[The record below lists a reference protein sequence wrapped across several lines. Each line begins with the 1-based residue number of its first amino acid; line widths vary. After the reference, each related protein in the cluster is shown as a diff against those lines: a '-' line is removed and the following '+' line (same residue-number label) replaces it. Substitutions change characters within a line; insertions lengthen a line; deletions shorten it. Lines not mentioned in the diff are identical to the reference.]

1 MMTCEESVFGRL
13 PAKLV
18 KTLMPFQREGIINAV
33 QKNGRC
39 LIADEMGL
47 GKTIQAISVA
57 YYYRNEW
64 PLLIIVPSSLRY
76 SWVEE
81 LEKWLPDVG
90 PNDVNVIQYGS
101 DVSGIPSAHITVA
114 AYGLLSK
121 SSSNLVREALIN
133 QNFQVVIVDESHYIR
148 NQKTASCKAVVP
160 LIKNANR
167 RLLLSGTPALA
178 RPVELF
184 PQVDAICP
192 GEFGS
197 WWSFTS
203 RYCGAKIEWIGR
215 IKRRRV
221 DGASNLEELQ
231 AMLTKKLM
239 IRRAKD
245 EVLTQLPPKQR
256 QKVLFDLKESEI
268 KKEIRKLFEELKPLL
283 KMKDTSMAEILTG
296 GGEDSPANNGT
307 LGLIQR
313 LYKLSGEAKIGPA
326 KEYVEMLCENQ
337 SLKFLVFAY
346 HHAMMNGLQQSLRDK
361 MVKFIRI
368 DGETKPSE
376 RLHLVQ
382 QFQSDPEIRVAILS
396 ILAAGVGLTLTAAKL
411 VMFAEMY
418 WTPGV
423 MIQCED
429 RAHRIGQT
437 SSIPVH
443 YLVAK
448 DTMDEWVWSAVC
460 KKTIVTT
467 MTLNGQ
473 KQVLQACGAD
483 KSQVDIL
490 SNADAWIPDQND
502 KELDLLNYFQSQQ
515 SNGQKSILDYFS
527 SQSSQGSSKINS
539 WKRESPKKKLKD
551 SALDLLWKDDIPCVN
566 IDNKHVTEN
575 ENIGLDS
582 PGLKKPIS
590 ENKLKAKSR
599 TQRVIVIDI
608 SDDDEEFASKE
619 KSSKRPK
626 KLDLHLSVSN
636 QKTSEVE
643 NGSKRTCKLNLAEK
657 FSCQNDP
664 NDNESDFDL
673 GFEFSL
679 SPEDFGNMDLGKIT
693 KVQPNSCNVNIVETK
708 DISWSTSTP
717 FTKENNLL
725 PLLSN
730 TQNAGSSL
738 NKSESKKSEYNG
750 QPGESSSS
758 DSLSYLKKK
767 LGSNNQSNLESPV
780 GLKKEKERSSQSGE
794 FTELSNP
801 STIKDVVT
809 SSAHWGCSVCTYLNH
824 CELPYCEMCE
834 TPKKEQILP
843 QPATRSCVKRATGLQ
858 FGFTKNDR
866 TDQKNMKRD
875 SVVLLHH
882 SSGKNSKHL
891 AVELEDKSAFEDRE
905 DTGFE
910 ERVVTDVSV
919 DNNESSFQQI
929 NSIRS
934 SVNTISS
941 PFSCNFERS
950 QAFQGD
956 KNDPVKMTPFKPTS
970 CQVIMHN
977 IGMNSCNK
985 NLKVCGNKGNV
996 IVTDDSIETKVK
1008 KRGEK
1013 RKRSS
1018 FDKEDSW
1025 KDMLDITEYDSRDEM
1040 NVSKTDITHSGE
1052 GDLLTENEM
1061 QTGLHDLHPAT
1072 DDSQAV
1078 TKSTDCVTV
1087 NSEST
1092 RVVDF
1097 NKLPVYSMFQFI
1109 CSKYTGRVYLYD
1121 QDGTPLHINF
1131 LPMDIEVGNHD
1142 DLPDLLLHPNNIQLV
1157 QRFVREWNSL
1167 TETKRRLIIKSGQLF
1182 VSPLRAYEDI
1192 KSCKT
1197 VCTQRNKT
1205 KLDTA
1210 VLAAK
1215 KAAETGGSVRVI
1227 SRNSSQDSGDGQE
1240 KGVAQAVNSDGTPLC
1255 IHCQKPYKNKC
1266 LTDET
1271 IVSEKNAWKTR
1282 FCSYQCAQDYWIQT
1296 SASYCRDKVLEA
1308 EHGICQLCGFDA
1320 QSFYKHVRDTSNLQ
1334 KRAELISQSKFST
1347 LTGKQKEQMVRK
1359 PVEGQFWHVD
1369 HILPVFEGG
1378 GECDIDNL
1386 RTLCVICHQKITA
1399 NQARKRAIVRKL
1411 GTAAKSG
1418 DITAFFQPR

>member
-1 MMTCEESVFGRL
+1 MMTCEELVFDRL

-47 GKTIQAISVA
+47 GKTIQALSVA
-57 YYYRNEW
+57 YYYQSEW

-101 DVSGIPSAHITVA
+101 DVGGIPSALITIA
-114 AYGLLSK
+114 SYGLLCK
-121 SSSNLVREALIN
+121 NSSNLVREALLN
-133 QNFQVVIVDESHYIR
+133 QNFQVVIIDESHYIR

-184 PQVDAICP
+184 PQIDAICP

-203 RYCGAKIEWIGR
+203 RYCDAKIEWIGR

-256 QKVLFDLKESEI
+256 QKVLFDLKDSDI
-268 KKEIRKLFEELKPLL
+268 KKEIRKTFEELKPLL
-283 KMKDTSMAEILTG
+283 KMKDNSMAEILTG
-296 GGEDSPANNGT
+296 GGEDSSANYGT
-307 LGLIQR
+307 LGMIQR

-337 SLKFLVFAY
+337 NLKFLVFAY
-346 HHAMMNGLQQSLRDK
+346 HHAMMNGLQQSLMDK

-368 DGETKPSE
+368 DGGTKPSE
-376 RLHLVQ
+376 RLHLVH

-437 SSIPVH
+437 SSLPIH

-473 KQVLQACGAD
+473 KQILQAYDAD
-483 KSQVDIL
+483 KYQVDIL

-527 SQSSQGSSKINS
+527 SQSSKGSSQNNSGKIKS
-539 WKRESPKKKLKD
+539 LKKKLKD
-551 SALDLLWKDDIPCVN
+551 SPLDILWKDDSHCENKDN
-566 IDNKHVTEN
+566 IYVTEN

-582 PGLKKPIS
+582 PGQNTPKSKK
-590 ENKLKAKSR
+590 KLKARSR
-599 TQRVIVIDI
+599 TQRILVINI
-608 SDDDEEFASKE
+608 SDDDEEFVSQE
-619 KSSKRPK
+619 KSSKKSSK
-626 KLDLHLSVSN
+626 KQNKPLSN
-636 QKTSEVE
+636 QKNNEVE
-643 NGSKRTCKLNLAEK
+643 NGSRRTCKLNLVEK
-657 FSCQNDP
+657 FLGQNES

-673 GFEFSL
+673 GFEFPH
-679 SPEDFGNMDLGKIT
+679 SPEDFGNIDQGEII
-693 KVQPNSCNVNIVETK
+693 KVHPHSCDVNRVETK
-708 DISWSTSTP
+708 DVSWSTSTP
-717 FTKENNLL
+717 FAKKSNLL
-725 PLLSN
+725 LMFSAPLN
-730 TQNAGSSL
+730 EGSSIKKSQ
-738 NKSESKKSEYNG
+738 KSEHNG
-750 QPGESSSS
+750 QPL
-758 DSLSYLKKK
+758 DSLSCLKKE
-767 LGSNNQSNLESPV
+767 LDSNNQSNLEIPFR
-780 GLKKEKERSSQSGE
+780 LKKEKADNIQLDE
-794 FTELSNP
+794 FTDLSNHLP
-801 STIKDVVT
+801 NKDIVT
-809 SSAHWGCSVCTYLNH
+809 GSAHWGCSVCTYLNH
-824 CELPYCEMCE
+824 NDLPYCEMCE
-834 TPKKEQILP
+834 TPKKKQTLP
-843 QPATRSCVKRATGLQ
+843 QRATRSRVKTTPGLQ
-858 FGFTKNDR
+858 FGFTKNER
-866 TDQKNMKRD
+866 TDQKNMKIN
-875 SVVLLHH
+875 LLQH
-882 SSGKNSKHL
+882 SSGKNSKHMG
-891 AVELEDKSAFEDRE
+891 VELKNEAVYEERE
-905 DTGFE
+905 DTDFE
-910 ERVVTDVSV
+910 ESIVS
-919 DNNESSFQQI
+919 DLSLDIKEEGSFEQLNSTRKSI
-929 NSIRS
+929 NAR
-934 SVNTISS
+934 SS
-941 PFSCNFERS
+941 PFSCNLERS
-950 QAFQGD
+950 QPFQGNR
-956 KNDPVKMTPFKPTS
+956 NDPLEMTPCKPMCS
-970 CQVIMHN
+970 PVIMHN
-977 IGMNSCNK
+977 IVTNSCNK
-985 NLKVCGNKGNV
+985 NLKFCGNKDTV
-996 IVTDDSIETKVK
+996 MQKDRIIVTDGSIETMDGKIK

-1018 FDKEDSW
+1018 FDTEDEG
-1025 KDMLDITEYDSRDEM
+1025 KDMLDVTEYESSDEM
-1040 NVSKTDITHSGE
+1040 NVSKVDIIHSGD
-1052 GDLLTENEM
+1052 GNLHTEQEM
-1061 QTGLHDLHPAT
+1061 QTGLHDLHPAA
-1072 DDSQAV
+1072 DDSQNR
-1078 TKSTDCVTV
+1078 C
-1087 NSEST
+1087 N
-1092 RVVDF
+1092 
-1097 NKLPVYSMFQFI
+1097 
-1109 CSKYTGRVYLYD
+1109 
-1121 QDGTPLHINF
+1121 GTPLHLNF

-1142 DLPDLLLHPNNIQLV
+1142 DIPDLLLHPNNLQQV

-1167 TETKRRLIIKSGQLF
+1167 TETKHRLIIKMEQLF

-1227 SRNSSQDSGDGQE
+1227 SRRNKSQNYGDGQD
-1240 KGVAQAVNSDGTPLC
+1240 KGVAQAVNYDGTPLC

-1266 LTDET
+1266 LTNET

-1296 SASYCRDKVLEA
+1296 SSSYCRDKVLEA

-1320 QSFYKHVRDTSNLQ
+1320 QTFYKLVRDTTNLQ
-1334 KRAELISQSKFST
+1334 KRAKLISQSKFST

-1369 HILPVFEGG
+1369 HILPVWEGG

-1386 RTLCVICHQKITA
+1386 RTLCVICHKKVTA
-1399 NQARKRAIVRKL
+1399 NQARKRAIVNKL
-1411 GTAAKSG
+1411 GTVAKSG